1 MAEPSDIHA
10 FWFGKEPYESR
21 DVWFRGGQE
30 FDDACRRFQPDW
42 EMANTGAL
50 DHWLETPESLL
61 AFVILTDQIPRNIF
75 REDARSFAT
84 DARALSA
91 AQHAV
96 AKGWDKAM
104 HEFEAVFLYLPYEH
118 AEDINVQNESVR
130 LFTELDGGDWMDFV
144 IKHQQIIAQFGRFPH
159 RNAALGR
166 QSTPEELAF
175 MEDHG
180 RGF

>member
-1 MAEPSDIHA
+1 MAKPSDIHA
-10 FWFGKEPYESR
+10 FWFGKEPYKRR
-21 DVWFRGGQE
+21 DVWFQGGHE
-30 FDDACRRFQPDW
+30 FDDACRQFQPDW
-42 EMANTGAL
+42 EKANNRAL
-50 DHWLETPESLL
+50 EHWLETPESLL
-61 AFVILTDQIPRNIF
+61 AFVILTGQIPRNIF

-104 HEFEAVFLYLPYEH
+104 QGFEAVFLYLPYEH
-118 AEDINVQNESVR
+118 AEDINVENESVR
-130 LFTELDGGDWMDFV
+130 LYTELGGDDWMKFL
-144 IKHQQIIAQFGRFPH
+144 IKHQETIAQFGRFPH
-159 RNAALGR
+159 KNAALGR

-175 MEDHG
+175 MEDRG

>member
-10 FWFGKEPYESR
+10 SWFGKEPYERR
-21 DVWFRGGQE
+21 DVWFQGGPE
-30 FDDACRRFQPDW
+30 FDDAFHQFQPDW
-42 EMANTGAL
+42 EKANAGQL

-75 REDARSFAT
+75 RDDARSFAM
-84 DARALSA
+84 DARALAS

-118 AEDINVQNESVR
+118 AEDLDVQNECVR
-130 LFTELDGGDWMDFV
+130 LYTALGGAGWMEFV
-144 IKHQQIIAQFGRFPH
+144 IKHQEIVQQFGRFPH
-159 RNAALGR
+159 RNAVLGR

-175 MEDHG
+175 MESHG